1 MMDVTCFPDLDD
13 VSIGVLGQP
22 YPVFQVSEEE
32 EEEVLQTAAPDTPVE
47 VDPEP
52 DTADPALEDS
62 YTLLTT
68 A

>member
-1 MMDVTCFPDLDD
+1 MNVTSVPDLDD
-13 VSIGVLGQP
+13 VSIGTQGRP

-32 EEEVLQTAAPDTPVE
+32 KEEEIQTAAPDTPVE
-47 VDPEP
+47 ADPEP